1 MSKAGLISIKPQWC
15 ALIANGEKNIEVR
28 KTRPKLDPPFKYYI
42 YCCKPKKKLRYVWTK
57 EDYKGLIDEKVY
69 EETPDNYKVFCKLP
83 EAYTAFHCSPYSGK
97 VIGEFVCKEIDR
109 LAHIGTTAANVR
121 LQMTSSD
128 GLSSSFITPEW
139 LHQTCLTM
147 QELESY
153 SAGGDLY
160 GLHISDL
167 VIYEEPKEL
176 SEFYKGGFLSFDD
189 WYNKL
194 CIDDERALLDYEIYE
209 NNFRLNRPPQSWC
222 YVEEVQI

>member
-1 MSKAGLISIKPQWC
+1 MSKAVLTSIKPQWC
-15 ALIANGEKNIEVR
+15 ALIANGEKTIEVR
-28 KTRPKLDPPFKYYI
+28 KTRPKLDPPFKEYI
-42 YCCKPKKKLRYVWTK
+42 YCTK
-57 EDYKGLIDEKVY
+57 EKTKGQKLFCSKWRGTAEAPAICFNKV
-69 EETPDNYKVFCKLP
+69 N
-83 EAYTAFHCSPYSGK
+83 GK
-97 VIGEFVCKEIDR
+97 VIGEFVCKKIDR

-176 SEFYKGGFLSFDD
+176 SEFKKPCPAEACENCEYYHAIY
-189 WYNKL
+189 YNEL
-194 CIDDERALLDYEIYE
+194 PVCNYEHLLK
-209 NNFRLNRPPQSWC
+209 RQPQSWC
-222 YVEEVQI
+222 YVEDKNE

>member
-1 MSKAGLISIKPQWC
+1 MAKAVLTSIKPQWC
-15 ALIANGEKNIEVR
+15 ALIANGEKTIEVR
-28 KTRPKLDPPFKYYI
+28 KTRPKLDTPFKCYI
-42 YCCKPKKKLRYVWTK
+42 YCTNGGRLLYKSGYNNEIHFWQIK
-57 EDYKGLIDEKVY
+57 ER
-69 EETPDNYKVFCKLP
+69 ETTRDVLTEHGHQVFN
-83 EAYTAFHCSPYSGK
+83 GK
-97 VIGEFVCKEIDR
+97 VIGEFVCKKIDR

-176 SEFYKGGFLSFDD
+176 SNFLIECK
-189 WYNKL
+189 NKECSSCEWL
-194 CIDDERALLDYEIYE
+194 HFFPKDYYMPYCEWNE
-209 NNFRLNRPPQSWC
+209 KKPLTRPPQSWC
-222 YVEEVQI
+222 YVEELK

>member
-42 YCCKPKKKLRYVWTK
+42 YCCKPKKKLRHVWTK

-167 VIYEEPKEL
+167 VIYDEPKEL
-176 SEFYKGGFLSFDD
+176 SEFKKPCPAEACENCEYYHAIYYNELPVCNYKH
-189 WYNKL
+189 
-194 CIDDERALLDYEIYE
+194 LLK
-209 NNFRLNRPPQSWC
+209 RQPQSWC
-222 YVEEVQI
+222 YVGSEADNG